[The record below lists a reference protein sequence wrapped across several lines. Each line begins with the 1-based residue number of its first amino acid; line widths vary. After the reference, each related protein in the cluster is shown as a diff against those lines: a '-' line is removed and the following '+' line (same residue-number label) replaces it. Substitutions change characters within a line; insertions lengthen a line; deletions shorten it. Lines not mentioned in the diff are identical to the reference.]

1 MNILNKDCRKIKFSN
16 LLERN
21 RLEKGLTYQDMAAF
35 LGVTYLQLH
44 RWVNKKTMPH
54 TNTLK
59 ACCEKFGV
67 NILDFSKSKPAV
79 NDSPKTKSKP
89 AVDDSPETFVDLL
102 DACILESSGTVYELA
117 MDTGMVRATMY
128 EWLNGNALPSRRKL
142 DELVEGLKKLK
153 RHSLKANNLVPSDES
168 ITRLYSLYEE
178 EKRKKPRTRRRKA
191 ASEEGRNVATFIKFI
206 EGTGVFDYIE
216 SGSWS
221 HDVTMMGSCSVRT
234 GVGEPRATISYLS
247 KITSIDSVFARACD
261 SMRVTGAKTAFVVVE
276 KKVTNRLADLFDAHK
291 ISIVTNEQFIE
302 AITVTL
308 SNYHSL
314 LELKPGAKRLN
325 IPNFLAYYWKML
337 RAYLNGNKDV
347 SDLFEK
353 FNCIWSDR
361 PVVPMF
367 YR

>member
-1 MNILNKDCRKIKFSN
+1 MKNERIKNKFAN
-16 LLERN
+16 LLEFKRIEN
-21 RLEKGLTYQDMAAF
+21 GFSYQDMARF
-35 LGVTYLQLH
+35 LGVSYLQLH

-67 NILDFSKSKPAV
+67 NILDFSKTKPAV
-79 NDSPKTKSKP
+79 DDSPKTKTKP

-102 DACILESSGTVYELA
+102 EACILESSGTVYELA
-117 MDTGMVRATMY
+117 QDTGMVRATMY

-142 DELVEGLKKLK
+142 DELVKGLKKLK
-153 RHSLKANNLVPSDES
+153 RHSLKANELVPSDES
-168 ITRLYSLYEE
+168 IKRLYSLYEE
-178 EKRKKPRTRRRKA
+178 EKRKKPRIRRRKA
-191 ASEEGRNVATFIKFI
+191 ASEEGRNVATFINFI

-221 HDVTMMGSCSVRT
+221 HHVTMMGNRRFSR

-247 KITSIDSVFARACD
+247 KITSIDSVFVRACE
-261 SMRVTGAKTAFVVVE
+261 SIRVTGAKTAFVVVE
-276 KKVTNRLADLFDAHK
+276 KKVTNRQADLFDAHK

-308 SNYHSL
+308 SYYHSL
-314 LELKPGAKRLN
+314 LELKPRAKRLN
-325 IPNFLAYYWKML
+325 GANFSAYYWKML

-367 YR
+367 RR